1 MKSRYLACS
10 MALAA
15 LFGVGTEAIAQTASV
30 PARRLFLYDGGTA
43 VTLNR
48 ITLESPD
55 AATLTG
61 NYGLILPPQQGN
73 VNDIMFV
80 ESNSGS
86 NNVLNFTNGSP
97 LFWRVVG
104 NNHVVV
110 DGTNNLMGTL
120 SDNRVR
126 FITNGTVTTN
136 TPLLVMGNSADNYN
150 FGMGFNILPVA
161 NTKLFISNTG
171 EAGLTTGIGVN
182 SNNIGIAINAAD
194 AGMSIGAT
202 TASTNGIEVRGSTGI
217 GVAVGGFGGGTDPA
231 IAVSAT
237 GSNRAFQA
245 LNSPVSFDGDGNT
258 ELGDGNTDVH
268 TVWGA
273 LNVNTVAGQT
283 AATTIGQTT
292 DGGAVTI
299 NTSTTNPLT
308 LNVGVTTNNLVLNNI
323 LSNTAIEDVVWLT
336 AANQVRRTPFAGL
349 VEQGITFN
357 NEGGTS
363 RIRLGGL
370 ASTDNPF
377 LANRFV
383 NLNTFNLNITAN
395 GGALTPLQVVG
406 GAAPV
411 INVTG
416 TTNINTTVGALT
428 NIGVAAGTNNI
439 TGTTT
444 VLGATDVNVTGTAL
458 TLLGNATSTVTIQG
472 GTNNVVGTANIN
484 SAAAATTNIG
494 FAGGTNTVLGTTNIN
509 ATGTGTTT
517 IGNTTGGGAVAIR
530 SADPNPITIDVA
542 APTNNLV
549 LNNILPAT
557 ITNDLLWITA
567 TNQVRRVSAASTA
580 DEGIQFNNG
589 AYRLGHLV
597 DGSNP
602 IVTQRFVRTGP
613 LGTLTFNT
621 NATTS
626 LVINGATGAVS
637 INSVGIGTTTD
648 IGSATAGTIS
658 LQSASTITATAGTTL
673 DLNATDID
681 ADATA
686 TIDLAAGSTFAAT
699 GATGA
704 TITATANNL
713 TLNAAAGN
721 LNGTGNTGVNL
732 TATTGNAAITA
743 SAGNLNG
750 TGNTGVTITATNN
763 ALTLNANGATGSVVV
778 NAIGAGNDVD
788 INANDDITIDATDIL
803 ETATA
808 TYALSAPTANI
819 NTATASTTTI
829 GNTTNGV
836 VNVRGNGDNGVTIT
850 GAQAAAGNNTIV
862 MEIGNTA
869 SNLVI
874 NNIAVVN
881 PIEDLL
887 WINASNQVRR
897 TPFSGT
903 ANEGIQFENS
913 AYRLGHSTAGNNPI
927 VSSRFVRINALPTA
941 GTLTYQSDGG
951 SSNMLVLNNN
961 GNVQISSTGAATT
974 AIGSATAGAI
984 SLQSVSTITATAGT
998 TLDLNAADID
1008 ADATATID
1016 LAAGTTF
1023 AATGGTGASVTAT
1036 TGNLSLT
1043 ATVGQVNANAGST
1056 FSATGATGA
1065 TITAT
1070 ANALTLNAN
1079 GATGSVVVNANG
1091 VGNDVD
1097 INANDAVTIDGAT
1110 ITNTATTS
1118 HTVLAPTANINVTGT
1133 GATNIGS
1140 TATGGAVN
1148 IRSANPNPITID
1160 VAATTNNLV
1169 LNNIATDAVPTH
1181 MLTHNASSQVRRT
1194 VLSGTAD
1201 QGLIWDGV
1209 AGNYR
1214 LGAAASG
1221 TNPINTNRFV
1231 TINGAGNL
1239 TFDNGAGI
1247 TMLTMA
1253 NDGNVGI
1260 STAGA
1265 GLTNIGSATAGAIT
1279 LQSVASI
1286 TATAGT
1292 VLDLN
1297 GATVDVDATGAL
1309 TLDGG
1314 TTATVTGA
1322 TGASLVATTGA
1333 AAVTAVAGNA
1343 TVTATGAGNDV
1354 VLTAPD
1360 RVQVDAAS
1368 LVVNTSGL
1376 ADLTITE
1383 DGLDR
1388 GANLITVG
1396 AAGGTLLLNGT
1407 AGTANIT
1414 ATSLS
1419 TDVLPAFVH
1428 PTDGIVIANG
1438 SGVLRRRPVT
1448 DLINANQ
1455 GLTYN
1460 EDATAN
1466 VQMGSVTDGNGA
1478 ITTTRFVRV
1487 GAAGTLTFN
1496 GVGSNAMLVLNNNGN
1511 VAIAGGTGNTTIGNA
1526 TGTFGLV
1533 SNQLNVASATGEI
1546 SDAAGAVTINDI
1558 DGLVVTGTPTSAGI
1572 RVNTDGVP
1580 GGSDL
1585 IITETTVSRVGNIN
1599 INPGAGATVFTDGSA
1614 QVAVNLNVL
1623 GATQLGDGA
1632 GSDNITMTSGAGTIS
1647 ATGTTNINTTGSS
1660 STSIGATTNS
1670 GAVNVNSQSTVNLVT
1685 GGTGTVNLQTSDN
1698 GDVVIGNS
1706 PAVNDLTINSNVR
1719 GAGVAAGSNRFA
1731 ERITLAGAG
1740 AANFVVNNT
1749 RVTANGVI
1757 LVSVENYTGLG
1768 VLSCE
1773 ITNRVPGVSFEITFA
1788 AAVLVGQNVTIN
1800 YMIIN
1805 P

>member
-48 ITLESPD
+48 ITLESPG
-55 AATLTG
+55 AATLTS

-104 NNHVVV
+104 NDHVVV

-126 FITNGTVTTN
+126 FITNGTATTN

-150 FGMGFNILPVA
+150 FGMGVNILPVA

-194 AGMSIGAT
+194 AGLSIGAT

-323 LSNTAIEDVVWLT
+323 LSNAAIEDVVWLT

-458 TLLGNATSTVTIQG
+458 TRLGNATSTVTIQG

-517 IGNTTGGGAVAIR
+517 IGNTAGGGAVAIR
-530 SADPNPITIDVA
+530 SANPNPITIDVA
-542 APTNNLV
+542 ATTNNLV
-549 LNNILPAT
+549 LNNILPAA
-557 ITNDLLWITA
+557 ITDDLLWITA
-567 TNQVRRVSAASTA
+567 ANQVRRVSAASTA

-597 DGSNP
+597 NGSNP
-602 IVTQRFVRTGP
+602 IVNPRFVRTGP
-613 LGTLTFNT
+613 AGTLTFNT
-621 NATTS
+621 DATTS

-637 INSVGIGTTTD
+637 INSAGAGTTA

-658 LQSASTITATAGTTL
+658 LQSVSTITATAGTTL
-673 DLNATDID
+673 DLNAADID

-743 SAGNLNG
+743 SAGNLTG

-778 NAIGAGNDVD
+778 NATGAGNDVD
-788 INANDDITIDATDIL
+788 INANDDVTIDATDIL
-803 ETATA
+803 ETATT

-819 NTATASTTTI
+819 NAATASTTNI
-829 GNTTNGV
+829 GNTTNGI
-836 VNVRGNGDNGVTIT
+836 VNVRGNGNNGVTIT
-850 GAQAAAGNNTIV
+850 GAQAAPGNNTIV

-903 ANEGIQFENS
+903 ANEGIMFQTS
-913 AYRLGHSTAGNNPI
+913 AYRLGANAIDVNPI
-927 VSSRFVRINALPTA
+927 VSSRIVTVGAA
-941 GTLTYQSDGG
+941 GTLSFQTAAAAN
-951 SSNMLVLNNN
+951 NMLQMNNN
-961 GNVQISSTGAATT
+961 GNVAISSVGTGTT
-974 AIGSATAGAI
+974 SIGSATAGNI
-984 SLQSVSTITATAGT
+984 SLIAGNALSTVYVEANHTLTTVSGNNTISSAG
-998 TLDLNAADID
+998 
-1008 ADATATID
+1008 
-1016 LAAGTTF
+1016 GTYSI
-1023 AATGGTGASVTAT
+1023 TGATGASVTAT
-1036 TGNLSLT
+1036 TNNLTLAAT
-1043 ATVGQVNANAGST
+1043 AGQVNANAGTT

-1079 GATGSVVVNANG
+1079 GASGSVVVNATG

-1118 HTVLAPTANINVTGT
+1118 HTVVAPTANINVTGT

-1194 VLSGTAD
+1194 ELSGTAD

-1209 AGNYR
+1209 AGRYR

-1466 VQMGSVTDGNGA
+1466 VQMGSTTDGNSA

-1632 GSDNITMTSGAGTIS
+1632 GSDNITMTSGAGTIT

-1685 GGTGTVNLQTSDN
+1685 GGTGTVNIQTSDN

-1757 LVSVENYTGLG
+1757 LVSVENYTGAG
-1768 VLSCE
+1768 ILSYE
-1773 ITNRVPGVSFEITFA
+1773 ITNRVAGASFEITFS
-1788 AAVLVGQNVTIN
+1788 AAVLGGENVTIN

>member
-1 MKSRYLACS
+1 MKNEKQNIKGKIMKSRYLACS

-48 ITLESPD
+48 ITLESPG
-55 AATLTG
+55 AATLTS

-104 NNHVVV
+104 NDHVVV

-126 FITNGTVTTN
+126 FITNGTATTN

-150 FGMGFNILPVA
+150 FGMGVNILPVA

-194 AGMSIGAT
+194 AGLSIGAT

-245 LNSPVSFDGDGNT
+245 VNSPVSFDGDGNT

-323 LSNTAIEDVVWLT
+323 LSNAAIEDVVWLT

-458 TLLGNATSTVTIQG
+458 TRLGNATSTVTIQG

-517 IGNTTGGGAVAIR
+517 IGNTAGGGAVAIR
-530 SADPNPITIDVA
+530 SANPNPITIDVA
-542 APTNNLV
+542 ATTNNLV
-549 LNNILPAT
+549 LNNILPAA
-557 ITNDLLWITA
+557 ITDDLLWITA
-567 TNQVRRVSAASTA
+567 ANQVRRVSAASTA

-597 DGSNP
+597 NGSNP
-602 IVTQRFVRTGP
+602 IVNPRFVRTGP
-613 LGTLTFNT
+613 AGTLTFNT
-621 NATTS
+621 DATTS
-626 LVINGATGAVS
+626 LIINGATGAVS
-637 INSVGIGTTTD
+637 INSAGAGTTS
-648 IGSATAGTIS
+648 IGSATAGAIS
-658 LQSASTITATAGTTL
+658 LQSVSTITATAGTTF
-673 DLNATDID
+673 DLNAADID

-721 LNGTGNTGVNL
+721 LNGTGNTGINL

-778 NAIGAGNDVD
+778 NATGAGNDID

-836 VNVRGNGDNGVTIT
+836 VNVRGNGNNGVTIT

-903 ANEGIQFENS
+903 ANEGIMFQTS
-913 AYRLGHSTAGNNPI
+913 AYRLGANAIDVNPI
-927 VSSRFVRINALPTA
+927 VSSRIVTVGAA
-941 GTLTYQSDGG
+941 GTLSFQTAAGVN
-951 SSNMLVLNNN
+951 NMLQLNNN
-961 GNVQISSTGAATT
+961 GNVAISSVGAGTT

-1079 GATGSVVVNANG
+1079 GASGSVVVNATG

-1118 HTVLAPTANINVTGT
+1118 HTVVAPTANINVTGT

-1194 VLSGTAD
+1194 ELSGTAD

-1209 AGNYR
+1209 AGRYR

-1265 GLTNIGSATAGAIT
+1265 GLTNIGSATAGAIIVQSSASIAFTAPTMTSTSTTSNTINAAT
-1279 LQSVASI
+1279 LNLNIAAGNNTVLGNGTGTFGLSSTQLNVASGNGEI
-1286 TATAGT
+1286 SDAVGPVVISDGDGLLIHTAG
-1292 VLDLN
+1292 
-1297 GATVDVDATGAL
+1297 G
-1309 TLDGG
+1309 
-1314 TTATVTGA
+1314 
-1322 TGASLVATTGA
+1322 
-1333 AAVTAVAGNA
+1333 
-1343 TVTATGAGNDV
+1343 
-1354 VLTAPD
+1354 P
-1360 RVQVDAAS
+1360 
-1368 LVVNTSGL
+1368 
-1376 ADLTITE
+1376 DLTIFET
-1383 DGLDR
+1383 GFDR
-1388 GANLITVG
+1388 GANQISVG
-1396 AAGGTLLLNGT
+1396 ATTGTLLLNGVS
-1407 AGTANIT
+1407 GTANIT
-1414 ATSLS
+1414 APSLAA
-1419 TDVLPAFVH
+1419 DVLPAFVH

-1438 SGVLRRRPVT
+1438 TGVLRRRPVT

-1466 VQMGSVTDGNGA
+1466 VQMGSTTDGNSA

-1546 SDAAGAVTINDI
+1546 SDAVGAVTINDI

-1632 GSDNITMTSGAGTIS
+1632 GSDNITMTSGAGTIT

-1685 GGTGTVNLQTSDN
+1685 GGTGTVNIQTSDN

-1757 LVSVENYTGLG
+1757 LVSVENYTGAG
-1768 VLSCE
+1768 VLSYE
-1773 ITNRVPGVSFEITFA
+1773 ITNRVAGASFEITFS
-1788 AAVLVGQNVTIN
+1788 AAVLGGENVTIN

>member
-104 NNHVVV
+104 NDHAIM
-110 DGTNNLMGTL
+110 DGTNNLLGPL
-120 SDNRVR
+120 SNNPMSI
-126 FITNGTVTTN
+126 ITNGVMRMRVTAAGNVGVGTN
-136 TPLLVMGNSADNYN
+136 TTPSGLFSVGNGNGQLTIDALGNLVTAGNITVN
-150 FGMGFNILPVA
+150 GTGT
-161 NTKLFISNTG
+161 NT
-171 EAGLTTGIGVN
+171 IGV
-182 SNNIGIAINAAD
+182 A
-194 AGMSIGAT
+194 
-202 TASTNGIEVRGSTGI
+202 ASTNNITGTNTVLGVTGI
-217 GVAVGGFGGGTDPA
+217 NASGT
-231 IAVSAT
+231 
-237 GSNRAFQA
+237 F
-245 LNSPVSFDGDGNT
+245 
-258 ELGDGNTDVH
+258 
-268 TVWGA
+268 
-273 LNVNTVAGQT
+273 
-283 AATTIGQTT
+283 ATTIGATGNTVSILGGTNTITGTT
-292 DGGAVTI
+292 NINTTGAAVTTIGSTATGGAVNIRSANPNPITI
-299 NTSTTNPLT
+299 D
-308 LNVGVTTNNLVLNNI
+308 VAATTNNLVLNNI
-323 LSNTAIEDVVWLT
+323 LSNASIEDVVWLT
-336 AANQVRRTPFAGL
+336 AANQVRRTPFSGL

-370 ASTDNPF
+370 ANTDNPF

-416 TTNINTTVGALT
+416 TTNINTTVGAVT

-458 TLLGNATSTVTIQG
+458 TRLGNATSTVTIQG

-517 IGNTTGGGAVAIR
+517 IGNTAGGGAVAIR
-530 SADPNPITIDVA
+530 SANPNPITIDVA
-542 APTNNLV
+542 ATTNNLV
-549 LNNILPAT
+549 LNNILPAA
-557 ITNDLLWITA
+557 ITDDLLWITA
-567 TNQVRRVSAASTA
+567 ANQVRRVSAASTA

-597 DGSNP
+597 NGSNP
-602 IVTQRFVRTGP
+602 IVNPRFVRTGP
-613 LGTLTFNT
+613 AGTLTFNT
-621 NATTS
+621 DATTS

-637 INSVGIGTTTD
+637 INSAGAGTTA

-673 DLNATDID
+673 DLNAADID

-743 SAGNLNG
+743 SAGNLTG

-778 NAIGAGNDVD
+778 NATGAGNDVD
-788 INANDDITIDATDIL
+788 INANDDVTIDATDIL

-819 NTATASTTTI
+819 NAATASTTNI
-829 GNTTNGV
+829 GNTTNGI
-836 VNVRGNGDNGVTIT
+836 VNVRGNGNNGVTIT
-850 GAQAAAGNNTIV
+850 GAQAAPGNNTIV

-903 ANEGIQFENS
+903 ANEGIMFQTS
-913 AYRLGHSTAGNNPI
+913 AYRLGANAIDVNPI
-927 VSSRFVRINALPTA
+927 VSSRIVTVGAA
-941 GTLTYQSDGG
+941 GTLSFQTAAAAN
-951 SSNMLVLNNN
+951 NMLQLNNN
-961 GNVQISSTGAATT
+961 GNVAISSVGTGNTS
-974 AIGSATAGAI
+974 IGSATAGNI
-984 SLQSVSTITATAGT
+984 SLIAGNGGSTVYVEANHTLTTVSGNNTTSSAGGFYSITGS
-998 TLDLNAADID
+998 
-1008 ADATATID
+1008 
-1016 LAAGTTF
+1016 
-1023 AATGGTGASVTAT
+1023 TGASVTAT
-1036 TGNLSLT
+1036 TSNLTLAAT
-1043 ATVGQVNANAGST
+1043 AGQVIANAGST
-1056 FSATGATGA
+1056 FNATGATGA

-1079 GATGSVVVNANG
+1079 GASGSVVVNATG

-1118 HTVLAPTANINVTGT
+1118 HTVVAPTANINVTGT

-1194 VLSGTAD
+1194 ELSGTAD

-1209 AGNYR
+1209 AGRYR
-1214 LGAAASG
+1214 LGSEVSG
-1221 TNPINTNRFV
+1221 TNPVSTSRFV

-1239 TFDNGAGI
+1239 TFNNGAGI

-1279 LQSVASI
+1279 AQSSTSI
-1286 TATAGT
+1286 GFTAPTMSSTSTTSNTINAAT
-1292 VLDLN
+1292 LN
-1297 GATVDVDATGAL
+1297 L
-1309 TLDGG
+1309 
-1314 TTATVTGA
+1314 
-1322 TGASLVATTGA
+1322 
-1333 AAVTAVAGNA
+1333 N
-1343 TVTATGAGNDV
+1343 TGAGNNTVLGNATGTFGLSSTQLNIASGNGEISDAVGPV
-1354 VLTAPD
+1354 VISDADGLLIHTAGGP
-1360 RVQVDAAS
+1360 
-1368 LVVNTSGL
+1368 
-1376 ADLTITE
+1376 DLTILET
-1383 DGLDR
+1383 GFDR
-1388 GANLITVG
+1388 GANQISVG
-1396 AAGGTLLLNGT
+1396 ATTGTLLLNGVS
-1407 AGTANIT
+1407 GTANIT
-1414 ATSLS
+1414 APSLAA
-1419 TDVLPAFVH
+1419 DVLPAFVH

-1466 VQMGSVTDGNGA
+1466 VQMGSTTDGNSA

-1496 GVGSNAMLVLNNNGN
+1496 GVGANAMLVLNNNGN

-1546 SDAAGAVTINDI
+1546 SDAVGAVTIND
-1558 DGLVVTGTPTSAGI
+1558 A
-1572 RVNTDGVP
+1572 DGVLINTAGLP
-1580 GGSDL
+1580 DL
-1585 IITETTVSRVGNIN
+1585 AITESTISRASADIA
-1599 INPGAGATVFTDGSA
+1599 INPGASNTVTTNGSL
-1614 QVAVNLNVL
+1614 QVAVDAAVL
-1623 GATQLGDGA
+1623 GNSVFGVNTGQSFAVNAGAALVALNSTSEIRLTGPTNVNVSGANSTIIGHTGA
-1632 GSDNITMTSGAGTIS
+1632 GSGNVNVRSASAVSLETSNTGVVNIQ
-1647 ATGTTNINTTGSS
+1647 TTG
-1660 STSIGATTNS
+1660 
-1670 GAVNVNSQSTVNLVT
+1670 
-1685 GGTGTVNLQTSDN
+1685 N
-1698 GDVVIGNS
+1698 GDVIIGAD
-1706 PAVNDLTINSNVR
+1706 PAQNVVTVNAEVR
-1719 GAGVAAGSNRFA
+1719 GAGANRFA
-1731 ERITLAGAG
+1731 ERVTIAGAG
-1740 AANFVVNNT
+1740 GAAYVIPNT
-1749 RVTANGVI
+1749 LVRAGSVI
-1757 LVSVENYTGLG
+1757 LVTVENYTGAG
-1768 VLSCE
+1768 ILSHE
-1773 ITNRVPGVSFEITFA
+1773 ITARTANVDFTLTFSA
-1788 AAVLVGQNVTIN
+1788 NILVGENVTIN